1 MSRFTYRGFHR
12 MVLLLVVFAVLF
24 GGCQS
29 DGVSS
34 DSTADSGGTST
45 SVPGANTTENAG
57 SDDLEVIDAGVTAFY
72 SGDAQRAAELFELS
86 DLTDDAIRQE
96 AAYQAAIQGRLT
108 LTCSKQATPGMFTCN
123 MPYHNAVTDA
133 VGIIDRGDTS
143 RVTVKDGVI
152 TEFSFP
158 EHSGLMV
165 PLASFVSGLR
175 DNEVCE
181 DQQLLILPKTAAC
194 GDFIVEHLD
203 EFAHYY
209 ATNS

>member
-1 MSRFTYRGFHR
+1 MSRFKYRGFHR
-12 MVLLLVVFAVLF
+12 MVLLLVVFAGLF

-34 DSTADSGGTST
+34 DSDGTTT
-45 SVPGANTTENAG
+45 SAPATNTTENAG
-57 SDDLEVIDAGVTAFY
+57 SSDLEVIEAGVTAFY
-72 SGDAQRAAELFELS
+72 SGDAQHAAELFELS
-86 DLTDDAIRQE
+86 DLTDDEIRQE
-96 AAYQAAIQGRLT
+96 AAYQAAIAGRLT

-143 RVTVKDGVI
+143 RVTVEDGVI

-165 PLASFVSGLR
+165 PLASFIGGLR

-181 DQQLLILPKTAAC
+181 DQQLLVLPKTAEC

-209 ATNS
+209 ETNS